1 MNLRVFWHFV
11 ALVLTALVG
20 FGGHL
25 QAAPASSAN
34 TAFET
39 GIEAYRTGDVTAAV
53 DAWTKA
59 SDGGHPVAS
68 YLLGQLYEQGHGVE
82 KSPSLAFRYFER
94 AAADGQ
100 PQAAVKVGLIYR
112 DGNKQLDIKRNYEK
126 AIENFEKG
134 ALQAWPESQFYL
146 ADMYRRGLGVPA
158 DRSESLRWLILAAK
172 KRYAP
177 AMLEM
182 ARIYFASEGVLADRI
197 KGWSYIE
204 LASRYA
210 DPTEGPL
217 VNVAM
222 DKYTKRMKPG
232 EKDAAKKTADEWATR
247 YEMGR

>member
-1 MNLRVFWHFV
+1 MNLRVLCGFG
-11 ALVLTALVG
+11 ALVLAVLVS
-20 FGGHL
+20 FGGPL
-25 QAAPASSAN
+25 QAAPTSSAN
-34 TAFET
+34 SAFET
-39 GIEAYRTGDVTAAV
+39 GIEAYRTGDITAAV

-59 SDGGHPVAS
+59 SAGGHPLAS

-82 KSPSLAFRYFER
+82 KSPSLAFQYFER
-94 AAADGQ
+94 AAAEGQ

-146 ADMYRRGLGVPA
+146 ADMYRRGLGMPT

-182 ARIYFASEGVLADRI
+182 ARIYFAGEGVNADRI

-210 DPTEGPL
+210 DPTEGQL
-217 VNVAM
+217 VNAAM

-232 EKDAAKKTADEWATR
+232 EKDAAKRTADEWVSA
-247 YEMGR
+247 YAAD